1 MIETMNL
8 VPRHGE
14 RALVVGQSGSG
25 KTQLSKWLLW
35 HMPGAIIYDTKTEP
49 AFDEM
54 GPIVSTTDEAFE
66 VFAEEGHDVDYVIVR
81 PPPWMIAHPMALDEM
96 LLDHYERGH
105 GVTAYLDE
113 AYQFH
118 KNGRPGPG
126 YLSLLTRGRSR
137 EITTITSS
145 QRPAFLSLFAFTE
158 LNHLFALR
166 LQHDDDRQRLS
177 NVIAN
182 YHKRAKVPQFHF
194 DYARADGEAITRF
207 PPIDIDYRPATLYRE
222 KEAADNLPPRSTY
235 FNWL

>member
-1 MIETMNL
+1 MSFI
-8 VPRHGE
+8 PKHGE

-25 KTQLSKWLLW
+25 KTQLSKWLLY

-49 AFDEM
+49 AFEEM
-54 GPIVSTTDEAFE
+54 GPVVSTTDEAFK
-66 VFAEEGHDVDYVIVR
+66 VFAEEGDDVDYVIVR
-81 PPPWMIAHPMALDEM
+81 PPPWMMAYPMALDEM
-96 LLDHYERGH
+96 LLDHYDRGH

-137 EITTITSS
+137 DISTITSS

-158 LNHLFALR
+158 LNHLFAMR

-182 YHKRAKVPQFHF
+182 YHKRDKVPIHHF
-194 DYARADGEAITRF
+194 DYARADGETITRF
-207 PPIDIDYRPATLYRE
+207 KPIDIDYRPSTLYRE
-222 KEAADNLPPRSTY
+222 KEQGGPQLARSQY
-235 FNWL
+235 FNWI